1 MPRVM
6 FTISYTV
13 KPESR
18 DSYLQIVHE
27 LKAQYA
33 ALGRSNYSVF
43 EAKGKKGQFT
53 EVFLAGSMEE
63 YDALEDIHDERI
75 ESLVQRLQEFV
86 DKGGMKY
93 STLVEME

>member
-6 FTISYTV
+6 FTITYTV

-18 DSYLQIVHE
+18 DRYLQVVHE

-33 ALGRSNYSVF
+33 SLGRSNYSVF

-53 EVFLAGSMEE
+53 EVFLSSSLEE
-63 YDALEDIHDERI
+63 FDALEDIHDERI